1 MKFAGQLI
9 RPATHEYAVRNYP
22 GLVVNMAL
30 GQASNSFSL
39 SGSMN
44 GRQILTYNDLLNG
57 IQYVI
62 LQEDFDLCKKAAY
75 MLGTLP
81 LFASDTR
88 AVYVERARGFINE
101 LFRNRAP

>member
-9 RPATHEYAVRNYP
+9 RPATYDFAVRNYP

-44 GRQILTYNDLLNG
+44 GRQILTYSNNG
-57 IQYVI
+57 IQYVL

-88 AVYVERARGFINE
+88 KEYIERARGFVSE